1 MRLSVVVVVLYTELI
16 LVDNHN
22 LEIEDSKIVILPVPF
37 DATSTWIKGAD
48 KGPKAILEASS
59 NLEFYD
65 IETDSEV
72 YKKGI
77 FTEKEII
84 SNKSEDMIN
93 KVEEKVNQLIKTGK
107 FVVIV
112 GGNHS
117 VSNGTIKAHA
127 NSFKNLSILHLDAH
141 GDSRDIYEGNKY
153 SHACVI
159 ARAKEVVKNI
169 VSVGI
174 RAVDSSEIERMNKNK
189 VFFAHDIY
197 NSTDWIKKVVN
208 ELSENVYITI
218 DVDVFDPSI
227 IPSTGTPEPGGLNWY
242 QVTGLLKEVAKRRN
256 ITGFDVVELCP
267 SDNKASDFT
276 IAKLIYQLLS
286 YKFYNVK

>member
-1 MRLSVVVVVLYTELI
+1 MQNKALNFGGCFETG
-16 LVDNHN
+16 
-22 LEIEDSKIVILPVPF
+22 DSSKASFDYENSEIVILPVPF

-242 QVTGLLKEVAKRRN
+242 QVTGLLKEVAKKRN